1 MIRLAVRVFVSIAT
15 LVVTTS
21 CESLDAWRTDE
32 GEVYRGVVVGNDEAT
47 CPSGSCSFIRRGF
60 APLTTIE
67 LTFDP
72 SDASNPGVLS
82 THDEPCGATFTSEPL
97 RPIAALAHDALSQYD
112 FPGGQRARNFIY
124 ALEPTTGPLAGRDA
138 MVFLSLMRD
147 GEVEVR
153 VLAGDGADDCSP
165 DDCGAFAGG
174 RCDFFGVFR
183 VKRQAR

>member
-1 MIRLAVRVFVSIAT
+1 MLASRIGFVVLAVT
-15 LVVTTS
+15 LVS

-60 APLTTIE
+60 APRTTLE
-67 LTFDP
+67 VVFDP
-72 SDASNPGVLS
+72 SDASNPGHL
-82 THDEPCGATFTSEPL
+82 TTRDEPCGATFDREPL

-147 GEVEVR
+147 GDVDVR

-165 DDCGAFAGG
+165 DDCGAFASGD
-174 RCDFFGVFR
+174 CDFFGVFHVR
-183 VKRQAR
+183 RQAR